1 MFEFLIPQAVVGI
14 TTDTLYT
21 LLILAAGL
29 PIGFFLFMFFAW
41 FPRASRTIVMA
52 KLFKKDINVDIN
64 DMGVISF
71 IKGQAEGAGI
81 FRGGKE
87 IIKII
92 PRSPE
97 AWMNKTFACDKMKYI
112 FSYSGKA
119 VAVNP
124 ATLAITALNQIVSQ
138 IKNEPGN
145 EKLTETDAIAL
156 FVKNN
161 PEAKNMVENLL
172 KNYTSIPQYTEEEI
186 EDKETGDKKKVR
198 KLGSIQRKVAIL
210 LDPRLLKEY
219 ISQAIELAQIVYVMK
234 KEYNKGYEDGKTP
247 ILGRMLP
254 IILVF
259 GIIAA
264 LIVAVML
271 MFGGNT
277 TTTAKLLFIP

>member
-21 LLILAAGL
+21 LLIMAAGL
-29 PIGFFLFMFFAW
+29 PSGFFLFMYFVW
-41 FPRASRTIVMA
+41 FPRASKAIVMA
-52 KLFKKDINVDIN
+52 KLLKKDINIDIN

-71 IKGQAEGAGI
+71 VKGQAEGAGI

-124 ATLAITALNQIVSQ
+124 ATLAITALNQIVNQ
-138 IKNEPGN
+138 TKNEPGN
-145 EKLTETDAIAL
+145 EKLTDTDAIAL
-156 FVKNN
+156 FVKKN
-161 PEAKNMVENLL
+161 PEAEGMVKNLL
-172 KNYTSIPQYTEEEI
+172 KNYASIPQYTEEIVEVP
-186 EDKETGDKKKVR
+186 DTGEKKKVR
-198 KLGSIQRKVAIL
+198 KLRGIERKVAIL

-234 KEYNKGYEDGKTP
+234 KEYNKGYEDGKAP
-247 ILGRMLP
+247 ILGRLIP

-259 GIIAA
+259 GIVAA

-271 MFGGNT
+271 MFGGSG
-277 TTTAKLLFIP
+277 TATG